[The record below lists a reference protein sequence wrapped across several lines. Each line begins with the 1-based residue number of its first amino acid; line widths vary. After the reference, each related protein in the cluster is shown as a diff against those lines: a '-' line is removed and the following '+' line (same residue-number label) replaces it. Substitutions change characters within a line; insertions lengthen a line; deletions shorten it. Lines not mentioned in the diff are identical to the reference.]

1 MKTYLIKTPS
11 IISRIYSK
19 YIWRFST
26 NKKDVYLTF
35 DDGPTPEITPFVL
48 DILKKYNAKATF
60 FCIGKN
66 IENHPN
72 LFKRIVDEGHSVGNH
87 TQHHKNGWKTSVKS
101 YIREVE
107 MCDTIINKFTVSDK
121 KLFRPPYGKITNKKA
136 KEIIKRGYKIVMWTV
151 LSADFDSKI
160 SKENCLQNVLKN
172 TKKGNIIVFH
182 DSLKASEKLKYVLP
196 QIMKDFTLQ
205 KLTFKAIK

>member
-66 IENHPN
+66 IEKHPN

-107 MCDTIINKFTVSDK
+107 MCDTIIHKFTVSDK

-151 LSADFDSKI
+151 LSADFDSKV